1 MKALPQNEV
10 QKLLSLHQ
18 NGSDEIVVQN
28 AQSLIKVYPQEII
41 LHNILGVSLEK
52 LGLFSE
58 AAIAYKSALDINSTI
73 PELNLNLGA
82 MLYALKKSDDA
93 VVYYK
98 KAIKLNPNFVEAFFN
113 LGIVLQ
119 SQNKNNEAIESY
131 EKAVKIQPGFY

>member
-113 LGIVLQ
+113 
-119 SQNKNNEAIESY
+119 
-131 EKAVKIQPGFY
+131 